1 MFRVYYYG
9 LRKWDNYLLDI
20 DQDIQDAGENTQQLA
35 RESKD
40 IHHTVRGGFE
50 DIRSGIE
57 GLQYGIEDLRAEFQW
72 GFSLLADRLDTQI
85 SIMTGIAKKLDA
97 INAALDA
104 PLDKQAREL
113 FRIGLVRL
121 RDGLDDKALESF
133 LQSEKKNDVDFV
145 LQLYIGKLY
154 LYGKGVRNLRKAT
167 DHLLLAARYA
177 EAKRGR
183 IDDWNR
189 YAAEAYFHAAIAA
202 YIDGEKALG
211 EGKQHDL
218 VPILETALGFLS
230 KAGPLWPEF
239 LEIAYTRAKCCAL
252 LGKGEE
258 VRQCF
263 AFLSDKDRRYF
274 LKAAE
279 DKDFDS
285 CRNIL
290 KGIAEYALSNP
301 GTLAQQII
309 KRLGIASNTKADFAT
324 LDFDLIKR
332 DLLLDGQINSLI
344 NMTDVSLT
352 SQLKIAQSAA
362 AKNDETQRN
371 LQVQVCSQTKEMN
384 SRTGVATGCGMAALT
399 YFVIGPILL
408 FIFGTIYSNPIN
420 SQSINQV
427 ITGSF
432 VLAVIVWFITTQI
445 FKGREQAPFRSA
457 IVNLHAG
464 IAKCDLDEPAFAR
477 ETERSYNK
485 LHDFQAWRD
494 SIEHIENAASNLQL
508 QIVPGDCSV
517 TLTGAG
523 PNRIDTVKTIREV
536 TGLDLREALNLADR
550 LPSVILTEVTITKAK
565 EAISKFKAIG
575 AIAEIEQARPW

>member
-1 MFRVYYYG
+1 
-9 LRKWDNYLLDI
+9 
-20 DQDIQDAGENTQQLA
+20 
-35 RESKD
+35 
-40 IHHTVRGGFE
+40 
-50 DIRSGIE
+50 
-57 GLQYGIEDLRAEFQW
+57 
-72 GFSLLADRLDTQI
+72 
-85 SIMTGIAKKLDA
+85 
-97 INAALDA
+97 
-104 PLDKQAREL
+104 
-113 FRIGLVRL
+113 
-121 RDGLDDKALESF
+121 
-133 LQSEKKNDVDFV
+133 
-145 LQLYIGKLY
+145 
-154 LYGKGVRNLRKAT
+154 
-167 DHLLLAARYA
+167 
-177 EAKRGR
+177 
-183 IDDWNR
+183 
-189 YAAEAYFHAAIAA
+189 
-202 YIDGEKALG
+202 
-211 EGKQHDL
+211 
-218 VPILETALGFLS
+218 
-230 KAGPLWPEF
+230 
-239 LEIAYTRAKCCAL
+239 
-252 LGKGEE
+252 
-258 VRQCF
+258 
-263 AFLSDKDRRYF
+263 
-274 LKAAE
+274 
-279 DKDFDS
+279 
-285 CRNIL
+285 
-290 KGIAEYALSNP
+290 
-301 GTLAQQII
+301 
-309 KRLGIASNTKADFAT
+309 
-324 LDFDLIKR
+324 
-332 DLLLDGQINSLI
+332 
-344 NMTDVSLT
+344 
-352 SQLKIAQSAA
+352 
-362 AKNDETQRN
+362 
-371 LQVQVCSQTKEMN
+371 
-384 SRTGVATGCGMAALT
+384 MAALT